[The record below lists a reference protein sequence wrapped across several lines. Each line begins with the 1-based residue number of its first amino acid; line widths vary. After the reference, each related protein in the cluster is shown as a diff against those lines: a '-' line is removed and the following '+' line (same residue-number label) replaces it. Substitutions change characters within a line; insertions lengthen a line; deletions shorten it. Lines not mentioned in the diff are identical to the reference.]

1 MQAGVGPSPELCDA
15 LDNDCNGAADDG
27 VADIVSGTDV
37 GECEFETQSCVGG
50 VLTVVDA
57 GVGPSPELCDALDN
71 DCNGSVDDDP
81 TCPEGCGE
89 IEVCDNGLDDECD
102 GALDDEDGCGLL
114 PGPGNELAVS
124 HIRKVTTPTPP
135 ISDVAGFD
143 DRIPGAHLSMLALK
157 VSPVA
162 TVSEFNQLITSFD
175 ARIVNG
181 SPASG
186 WLRICFR
193 SASPLLSHSN
203 QIQTQLTASSAVSFT
218 ALITRP
224 TPDRLPD
231 NYSAPLDLRRG
242 RSTGSSPSS

>member
-1 MQAGVGPSPELCDA
+1 MWAASSPSCRRAFNRPELCDA

-57 GVGPSPELCDALDN
+57 GVGPSPELCDALDD

-143 DRIPGAHLSMLALK
+143 DRIPGAPFHARTEGVPGGHCFGVQPAHNEFRRQDRERIACVWLA
-157 VSPVA
+157 PY
-162 TVSEFNQLITSFD
+162 
-175 ARIVNG
+175 R
-181 SPASG
+181 
-186 WLRICFR
+186 FR
-193 SASPLLSHSN
+193 SGLLFCRTESDSERN
-203 QIQTQLTASSAVSFT
+203 
-218 ALITRP
+218 
-224 TPDRLPD
+224 
-231 NYSAPLDLRRG
+231 
-242 RSTGSSPSS
+242 